1 MLCYHKKSRHN
12 LYEQLDY
19 LGLNPYEQRHFC
31 FGGAG
36 SGASGED
43 GGMGDSSADDADS
56 MDSGTGPG
64 NDGLS
69 GGPTG
74 GIDVDATFDG
84 LSDFDPSF
92 GMGVDLGSA
101 FGAASRDAA
110 EQASRAQSKALG
122 LTEEEI
128 ASLYQ
133 GLLEDPM
140 NFSPSTD
147 TYSKQFRQR
156 YPKYNPTALL
166 QDPVQMLP
174 QLDNLIDRDTAKELS
189 ATYLDMLKEA
199 GIEAAAMDPKTKDE
213 RDQKEGLMET
223 IQNQLNT
230 GLLSDYYK
238 DFAPMNELE
247 KAGYRTFGTGYR
259 GEFEARAPK
268 ALSREAYDPE
278 TLMASGIGPR
288 SETLALFSQFAKE
301 NPAMTAMEALSAF
314 NAVGSFGTLS
324 EADLGML
331 GYSPNQAVGPQADFT
346 ENAREEGFYQGLG
359 MLARAATGPSGM
371 FGVVSDMALSGTNTS
386 LFGSILDGLN
396 NATKGDTGVGIVD
409 EVSSI
414 YDEVTGPVSEAFDT
428 AAANFG
434 SFVDSNVNNVVDFF
448 SPEEEAA
455 YNPAIGMADPAFE
468 GRAGVSYTGSPFSGL
483 PSDTFEN
490 YTNALAGLEEAERA
504 EAISGVPADPSMG
517 LADPAFAVQ
526 GQLQPGSFFSGM
538 TPEQVESY
546 VNTVSTPESTKRYV
560 QRTPA
565 PVSVN
570 TPVVENTF
578 IPASELTS
586 NFFPETDLPNDSR
599 FAELAQIYGPL
610 RAQQLLGLA

>member
-1 MLCYHKKSRHN
+1 
-12 LYEQLDY
+12 
-19 LGLNPYEQRHFC
+19 
-31 FGGAG
+31 
-36 SGASGED
+36 
-43 GGMGDSSADDADS
+43 
-56 MDSGTGPG
+56 
-64 NDGLS
+64 
-69 GGPTG
+69 
-74 GIDVDATFDG
+74 
-84 LSDFDPSF
+84 
-92 GMGVDLGSA
+92 
-101 FGAASRDAA
+101 
-110 EQASRAQSKALG
+110 
-122 LTEEEI
+122 
-128 ASLYQ
+128 
-133 GLLEDPM
+133 
-140 NFSPSTD
+140 
-147 TYSKQFRQR
+147 
-156 YPKYNPTALL
+156 
-166 QDPVQMLP
+166 
-174 QLDNLIDRDTAKELS
+174 
-189 ATYLDMLKEA
+189 
-199 GIEAAAMDPKTKDE
+199 
-213 RDQKEGLMET
+213 MET
-223 IQNQLNT
+223 IQNQLST
-230 GLLSDYYK
+230 GLLSDYYTN
-238 DFAPMNELE
+238 FAPMNELE
-247 KAGYRTFGTGYR
+247 RAGYKTFGTGYR
-259 GEFEARAPK
+259 GEFEARAPN
-268 ALSREAYDPE
+268 ALSREEYDPE
-278 TLMASGIGPR
+278 TLMASGTGER
-288 SETLALFSQFAKE
+288 AQALSLFSQFAKE

-314 NAVGSFGTLS
+314 NAIGSFGTLS

-331 GYSPNQAVGPQADFT
+331 GYSPNQAVGPQAAFT

-434 SFVDSNVNNVVDFF
+434 SFVDSNVNSIFDFF

-468 GRAGVSYTGSPFSGL
+468 GSRYATYGLGESKLSSL
-483 PSDTFEN
+483 PSDGFQN
-490 YTNALAGLEEAERA
+490 YTNALAGLEEAEREAERA
-504 EAISGVPADPSMG
+504 EALSGVPADPSMG

-538 TPEQVESY
+538 TPEQVQSY

-560 QRTPA
+560 QRTSA

-599 FAELAQIYGPL
+599 FVELAQIYGPL

>member
-1 MLCYHKKSRHN
+1 M
-12 LYEQLDY
+12 
-19 LGLNPYEQRHFC
+19 NPYEQKRYC
-31 FGGAG
+31 FVGDAGEGADGPEGGA
-36 SGASGED
+36 ED
-43 GGMGDSSADDADS
+43 GIGGIGDVSP
-56 MDSGTGPG
+56 GYGGPG
-64 NDGLS
+64 IEAEGIGS
-69 GGPTG
+69 
-74 GIDVDATFDG
+74 IDVDATFDG
-84 LSDFDPSF
+84 VSDFDLGF
-92 GMGVDLGSA
+92 GEDVGLGSA
-101 FGAASRDAA
+101 FDAASRDEA
-110 EQASRAQSKALG
+110 EQLARSQTQNLG
-122 LTEEEI
+122 LTEMQI

-140 NFSPSTD
+140 NFNPSTES
-147 TYSKQFRQR
+147 YSKQFRQR
-156 YPKYNPTALL
+156 YPKYNPAALL

-174 QLDNLIDRDTAKELS
+174 QLDSLIDRDTAKELS
-189 ATYLDMLKEA
+189 ENYVDMLKEA
-199 GIEAAAMDPKTKDE
+199 GLEAAAMDPKTKDE

-223 IQNQLNT
+223 IQTQLST
-230 GLLSDYYK
+230 GLLSDYYTN
-238 DFAPMNELE
+238 FAPMNELE
-247 KAGYRTFGTGYR
+247 KAGYKTFGTGYR
-259 GEFEARAPK
+259 GEFEARAPN
-268 ALSREAYDPE
+268 ARSREAYDPE
-278 TLMASGIGPR
+278 TLMASGTGER
-288 SETLALFSQFAKE
+288 SQTLALFSQFAKE
-301 NPAMTAMEALSAF
+301 NPTMTAMEALSAF

-331 GYSPNQAVGPQADFT
+331 GYSPNQAVGPQAAFT

-359 MLARAATGPSGM
+359 MLGKAALGPTSAI
-371 FGVVSDMALSGTNTS
+371 GVISNMALSGTPNTS
-386 LFGSILDGLN
+386 LFGEVLAGLN

-409 EVSSI
+409 EVSNI
-414 YDEVTGPVSEAFDT
+414 YNEAAGPVSEAFDT

-434 SFVDSNVNNVVDFF
+434 SFVDSNVNSIFDFF

-468 GRAGVSYTGSPFSGL
+468 GSRYATYGLGESKLSSL
-483 PSDTFEN
+483 PSDGFQN

-504 EAISGVPADPSMG
+504 EALSGVPADPSMG

-538 TPEQVESY
+538 TPEQVQSY

-560 QRTPA
+560 QRTSA

-599 FAELAQIYGPL
+599 FVELAQIYGPL